1 MKNIFFALIVFLS
14 INGTSKGQTQAYINF
29 ETATMISDAAQKKAV
44 EEGWNMVIVI
54 LDGGGNL
61 ISLRRMDGVQ
71 IGSIDV
77 AIAKAKSAVYFRRP
91 TKIFEDAMKNEGG
104 GRIATLPNAVAIEG
118 GLPIFKDG
126 VCIGSIGISGATSA
140 QDGIVAEAGI
150 SVIN

>member
-1 MKNIFFALIVFLS
+1 MKNVFFFLLVILSFNS
-14 INGTSKGQTQAYINF
+14 ISKGQTQPYLDF
-29 ETATMISDAAQKKAV
+29 ETATYISDAAQKKAV

-77 AIAKAKSAVYFRRP
+77 AIAKAKSAVYFKRP
-91 TKIFEDAMKNEGG
+91 TKVFEDAMKSEGG
-104 GRIATLPNAVAIEG
+104 GRIATLPNIVAVEG

-126 VCIGSIGISGATSA
+126 ICIGSIGISGATSP
-140 QDGIVAEAGI
+140 QDGIVAAAGI
-150 SVIN
+150 SVIE

>member
-1 MKNIFFALIVFLS
+1 MKNIIFFLIVFFS
-14 INGTSKGQTQAYINF
+14 ITSISKGQTQPYLNF
-29 ETATMISDAAQKKAV
+29 ETASMISDAAQKKAV

-77 AIAKAKSAVYFRRP
+77 AIAKAKSAVYFKRP
-91 TKIFEDAMKNEGG
+91 TKVFEEAMKAETG
-104 GRIATLPNAVAIEG
+104 GRIATLPHVVAIEG

-126 VCIGSIGISGATSA
+126 VCIGSIGISGATSP
-140 QDGIVAEAGI
+140 QDGIVAAAGLEI
-150 SVIN
+150 L